1 MNVFTRQMF
10 VYMNMHN
17 VLFTLYTTEIGTIV
31 LQIYGYSKSHHN
43 RRGITIMKGSS
54 MDPKLKMPTLDI
66 IRCKIN
72 DTPHKSSN
80 FKQDKR
86 QEIKEGEN

>member
-1 MNVFTRQMF
+1 MSYLHFIQQRSELLSCRSTDIRNPTI
-10 VYMNMHN
+10 
-17 VLFTLYTTEIGTIV
+17 IG
-31 LQIYGYSKSHHN
+31 
-43 RRGITIMKGSS
+43 RGITIMKGSS

>member
-31 LQIYGYSKSHHN
+31 LQIYGYSISHHN

-54 MDPKLKMPTLDI
+54 IDP
-66 IRCKIN
+66 
-72 DTPHKSSN
+72 
-80 FKQDKR
+80 
-86 QEIKEGEN
+86 EIKNAHIGYHSLQD